1 MNESPPRPAR
11 EVRGPALWI
20 KNAEFAG
27 PILLGAA
34 LLLLT
39 FLGVGL
45 WAHFAQQRQ
54 AESYAVAVTT
64 LETETGIT
72 PVAQREAALVR
83 RDGTYEWRAIVWRQA
98 EGAAVPLIWTA
109 TVSAERPMTVVATT
123 LAPHDEAT
131 ARALE
136 LRWPPD
142 RPRE

>member
-11 EVRGPALWI
+11 AVRGPALWI

-27 PILLGAA
+27 PILLGAV
-34 LLLLT
+34 LLVLT

-54 AESYAVAVTT
+54 AESYVVAVTT
-64 LETETGIT
+64 LAAGTGIS

-83 RDGTYEWRAIVWRQA
+83 HDGTYEWRAIVWRQA
-98 EGAAVPLIWTA
+98 DGTAVPLIWTA
-109 TVSAERPMTVVATT
+109 TVSAARPMTVVGTT
-123 LAPHDEAT
+123 LVPHDEAT